1 MSVYIIAEIGI
12 NHNGSLD
19 TAKQLISIASEAGCD
34 AVKFQKRTIE
44 IVYSPEELAAAR
56 ESPWGTTNGEQK
68 RGLELSVED
77 FSAIDDHCRSL
88 NIDWFASSWDI
99 PSQQLMR
106 QFDFPHNKIA
116 SAMITNLPLVEE
128 VASEGRHTYLSTGMS
143 TYEEVDRAVEILRRQ
158 NCPFTPLH
166 CVSTYPTENADSNI
180 SAMADLKDRYG
191 VPVGYSGHERGL
203 LPTILAV
210 AFGAVAVERHI
221 TLDRTMYGSD
231 QAASLE
237 PDGLNRLV
245 RDIRDIPVM
254 MGDGIKRILDAE
266 RPIAAKLRYFN
277 DT

>member
-19 TAKQLISIASEAGCD
+19 IAKQLIDVAAGAGCD

-44 IVYSPEELAAAR
+44 IVYSPEELSMPR

-68 RGLELSVED
+68 RGLEFSVDD
-77 FSAIDDHCRSL
+77 FNAIDAHCRSL
-88 NIDWFASSWDI
+88 KMDWFASSWDI

-106 QFDFPHNKIA
+106 RYEFPHNKVA
-116 SAMITNLPLVEE
+116 SAMVTNIPLVEKI
-128 VASEGRHTYLSTGMS
+128 AGEGRHTFISTGMC
-143 TYEEVDRAVEILRRQ
+143 TYDEVDRAVEIFRRH

-180 SAMADLKDRYG
+180 AAMEELKERYG
-191 VPVGYSGHERGL
+191 VGVGYSGHERGL

-210 AFGAVAVERHI
+210 AFGASVVERHI

-245 RDIRDIPVM
+245 RDIRDIPLM
-254 MGDGIKRILDAE
+254 MGDGTKRIIEAE
-266 RPIAAKLRYFN
+266 RPIAAKLRYFDN
-277 DT
+277 S